1 MNGQAC
7 VGVCGS
13 NHWGG
18 ARGRENSTRNQ
29 RSRGRGRSKIGS
41 DKTPENIPDDLVDPC
56 KVFVSNLRPQVTEQ
70 VLREALSHYA
80 AVEKV
85 TIIKDKQ
92 TRKSKGY
99 GFVKVKTQEDVA
111 KLLQLRD
118 GDRFVHGREIV
129 IRLAKKKISLPGDDS
144 YVRRPL
150 PEREFDLS
158 QPDPNQPSVH
168 MLVDDVMFKIFSYL
182 PIKNL
187 VRCEGVCR
195 RWQMLV
201 HRFFS
206 KMTTLEIN
214 EGSLEIAPPFTK
226 AMISKLLILSGPNLR
241 SLKVQRADFA
251 TKQNILKIIS
261 QLCPVLEHLD
271 VTKARGINFTHIS
284 KLSAGCK
291 NIKSFIA
298 KNCFDFDE
306 KAMHQLLVSYPELE
320 KLDVAGTSVYGKNFN
335 FLPNT
340 IKELCIERI
349 PDLCHKKKRITEIA
363 DRCPNIE
370 VLEMKECMVSKVDLE
385 YFGKNCHSLA
395 KLCVFMPSVEAIE
408 ALSCFKNLKDLTL
421 VGDLV
426 DLPELFR
433 SVPKIEVLSVEARD
447 IISDEVDFSMLEHLK
462 SLRLNQTML
471 TNASL
476 LTLAKCKHL
485 EEFYLF
491 KCYSLPQEAL
501 FRILK
506 GCIKLKRIACPSLQV
521 SPSFITMVDEIMKGR
536 SGKLIIE
543 VRDMGVLLQDIQYDK
558 NKIELDYSRDF
569 SYLYDPFSYDSD
581 DSEYSDV
588 SFNTSW
594 YDSDDFADHF
604 LFNDDFQD
612 DLFDAA
618 VMLAAWN
625 MHDSDIY

>member
-1 MNGQAC
+1 MNGRAC
-7 VGVCGS
+7 VGVCGT

-18 ARGRENSTRNQ
+18 ARGRENNTRNH
-29 RSRGRGRSKIGS
+29 RSRGRGRSKTAA

-99 GFVKVKTQEDVA
+99 GFVKVQTQEDVA

-118 GDRFVHGREIV
+118 GDCFVQGRKIV

-144 YVRRPL
+144 YVRHPL
-150 PEREFDLS
+150 PDREFDLS
-158 QPDPNQPSVH
+158 QPDPSQPSIH
-168 MLVDDVMFKIFSYL
+168 MLVDDVIFKIFSYL
-182 PIKNL
+182 PIRNL

-201 HRFFS
+201 HRHFS

-214 EGSLEIAPPFTK
+214 ESSLEIAPPFTK
-226 AMISKLLILSGPNLR
+226 AIISKLLILSGPNLK

-284 KLSAGCK
+284 KLAAGCK

-320 KLDVAGTSVYGKNFN
+320 KLDVAGTAVYGKNFN
-335 FLPNT
+335 YLPRT
-340 IKELCIERI
+340 IKEFCIERI

-385 YFGKNCHSLA
+385 YFGTNCHSLA
-395 KLCVFMPSVEAIE
+395 KLSVFMPSIEAIE
-408 ALSCFKNLKDLTL
+408 ALSFFKSLKDLTL
-421 VGDLV
+421 VCDIV

-433 SVPKIEVLSVEARD
+433 SVPMIEVLSVEARD
-447 IISDEVDFSMLEHLK
+447 IISDEADFSMLENLK
-462 SLRLNQTML
+462 SLSLNQTFL
-471 TNASL
+471 SHASL
-476 LTLAKCKHL
+476 MTLAKCKHL

-491 KCYSLPQEAL
+491 KCYSLPQDAL
-501 FRILK
+501 VRILK
-506 GCIKLKRIACPSLQV
+506 GCIKLRKIVCPSLQV
-521 SPSFITMVDEIMKGR
+521 SPSFITTVDEIMKGR
-536 SGKLIIE
+536 SGKLVIE
-543 VRDMGVLLQDIQYDK
+543 VRDMGMLLQDMQYDK
-558 NKIELDYSRDF
+558 NKIQLDYSRDY

-588 SFNTSW
+588 SFDTSW
-594 YDSDDFADHF
+594 LDSDEFAEHYILNDYGRIVRRDRESTVSPVDF
-604 LFNDDFQD
+604 
-612 DLFDAA
+612 
-618 VMLAAWN
+618 
-625 MHDSDIY
+625 YY

>member
-1 MNGQAC
+1 MNGRAC
-7 VGVCGS
+7 VGVCGT

-18 ARGRENSTRNQ
+18 ARGRENNTRNH
-29 RSRGRGRSKIGS
+29 RSRGRGRSKTAA

-99 GFVKVKTQEDVA
+99 GFVKVQTQEDVA

-118 GDRFVHGREIV
+118 GDCFVQGRKIV

-144 YVRRPL
+144 YVRHPL
-150 PEREFDLS
+150 PDREFDLS
-158 QPDPNQPSVH
+158 QPDPSQPSIH
-168 MLVDDVMFKIFSYL
+168 MLVDDVIFKIFSYL
-182 PIKNL
+182 PIRNL

-201 HRFFS
+201 HRHFS

-214 EGSLEIAPPFTK
+214 ESSLEIAPPFTK
-226 AMISKLLILSGPNLR
+226 AIISKLLILSGPNLK

-284 KLSAGCK
+284 KLAAGCK

-320 KLDVAGTSVYGKNFN
+320 KLDVAGTAVYGKNFN
-335 FLPNT
+335 YLPRT
-340 IKELCIERI
+340 IKEFCIERI

-385 YFGKNCHSLA
+385 YFGTNCHSLA
-395 KLCVFMPSVEAIE
+395 KLSVFMPSIEAIE
-408 ALSCFKNLKDLTL
+408 ALSFFKSLKDLTL
-421 VGDLV
+421 VCDIV

-433 SVPKIEVLSVEARD
+433 SVPMIEVLSVEARD
-447 IISDEVDFSMLEHLK
+447 IISDEADFSMLENLK
-462 SLRLNQTML
+462 SLSLNQTFL
-471 TNASL
+471 SHASL
-476 LTLAKCKHL
+476 MTLAKCKHL

-491 KCYSLPQEAL
+491 KCYSLPQDAL
-501 FRILK
+501 VRILK
-506 GCIKLKRIACPSLQV
+506 GCIKLRKIVCPSLQV
-521 SPSFITMVDEIMKGR
+521 SPSFITTVDEIMKGR
-536 SGKLIIE
+536 SGKLVIE
-543 VRDMGVLLQDIQYDK
+543 VRDMGMLLQDMQYDK
-558 NKIELDYSRDF
+558 NKIQLDYSRDY

-588 SFNTSW
+588 SFDTSW
-594 YDSDDFADHF
+594 LDSDEFAEHYILNDCGRIVRRDRESTVSPVDF
-604 LFNDDFQD
+604 
-612 DLFDAA
+612 
-618 VMLAAWN
+618 
-625 MHDSDIY
+625 YY